1 MCYSVS
7 SLTKASLDYARHRTD
22 DQSLIA
28 ALEKEL
34 GELLRNEPPLG
45 WVSGFAHPRLLV
57 FTQDEPMKPR
67 LFRWGLIPSW
77 VRDREQASQLAK
89 QTLNARSESLWEKPS
104 FRESAKSQRCLV
116 VVDAFYEYHHQGK
129 AKFLYR
135 MHRADAQPLCLAG
148 LYAVW
153 GATPTGIP
161 YHGCSIVTTEANPAM
176 ALVHNQSKSKES
188 RMPVILDSTHL
199 GLWLAPDAGSA
210 DLQPCF
216 RPASTETLRYEAVQ
230 TSDTSTPCSEIPPII
245 QPPELW
251 ILRQEIES
259 VLIGSPY
266 ARP

>member
-7 SLTKASLDYARHRTD
+7 SLTKARLDYARHRAD
-22 DQSLIA
+22 DPALIA

-34 GELLRNEPPLG
+34 EELLQNEPPLG

-57 FTQDEPMKPR
+57 FTQDQPLKPR
-67 LFRWGLIPSW
+67 LFRWGLVPPW

-104 FRESAKSQRCLV
+104 FRESAQSQRCLIL
-116 VVDAFYEYHHQGK
+116 VDAFFEYHHQGK
-129 AKFLYR
+129 AKFLHR
-135 MHRADAQPLCLAG
+135 MSRTDNEPLCLAG

-161 YHGCSIVTTEANPAM
+161 FHGCSIVTTQANPAM
-176 ALVHNQSKSKES
+176 ALVHNQSKSGES
-188 RMPVILDSTHL
+188 RMPVLLDSTQL
-199 GLWLAPDAGSA
+199 GLWLAPNAGPA
-210 DLQPCF
+210 DLQSCF
-216 RPASTETLRYEAVQ
+216 RPAPTETLRYEAVQ
-230 TSDTSTPCSEIPPII
+230 VPLTSAPSHDTPMVI

-259 VLIGSPY
+259 VRI
-266 ARP
+266 